1 MADAMPTTI
10 PQGRFDGLRRLIGN
24 TPLLSIDYTFR
35 GEPRTLFAKSENLN
49 MTGSVKDR
57 MALHILKRA
66 YERGSV
72 QPGGLIVEATS
83 GNTGISF
90 SAIGRALGHPVAIFM
105 PDWMSPERV
114 NLIRAFGAQIHPVSH
129 EDGGFLGAIEMAGAL
144 AEKTPGAF
152 LPRQFAN
159 DDNSEAHEMTTGPE
173 IWWQLQAQQTVPDAF
188 IAGVGT
194 GGTVMGTGRFL
205 RAQRHEVTVHPL
217 EPSNS
222 PTLSTGH
229 QVGHHRI
236 QGISDEF
243 VPPILDLDALDDIV
257 AVDDGDS
264 ILMAQ
269 KLARQLGLGVG
280 ISSGANLLGA
290 MLVQEEL
297 GPEATVVTLFPDSNK
312 KYLST
317 DLLRDEPHSQH
328 HLTPHVEF
336 KRFTSFNRVCR
347 TCYSPAELA
356 QLSSAGGPVPAFFR
370 KAGQAV
376 SAEDTGS

>member
-1 MADAMPTTI
+1 MAVANPATI
-10 PQGRFDGLRRLIGN
+10 PEARFDGLRRLIGN
-24 TPLLSIDYTFR
+24 TPLLSIEYTLR

-57 MALHILKRA
+57 MALHILRRG
-66 YERGSV
+66 YERGTV

-90 SAIGRALGHPVAIFM
+90 AAIGRALGHPVAIFM

-114 NLIRAFGAQIHPVSH
+114 NLIRAFGAEIHPVSH
-129 EDGGFLGAIEMAGAL
+129 EDGGFLGAIEMAEAL
-144 AEKTPGAF
+144 AQRTPGAF

-159 DDNSEAHEMTTGPE
+159 NDNSEAHEVTTGPE
-173 IWWQLQAQQTVPDAF
+173 IWWQLQSQHAVPDAF
-188 IAGVGT
+188 VAGVGT

-205 RAQRHEVTVHPL
+205 RSQQPAVAIHPL

-222 PTLSTGH
+222 PTLTAGH
-229 QVGHHRI
+229 QMGHHRI

-243 VPPILDLDALDDIV
+243 VPPILDLATLDDIV
-257 AVDDGDS
+257 AVDDGDA

-290 MLVQEEL
+290 MLVREEL

-317 DLLRDEPHSQH
+317 DLLRDEPHSPD
-328 HLTPHVEF
+328 HLTAQVEF
-336 KRFTSFNRVCR
+336 TSFTSFNRVCQA
-347 TCYSPAELA
+347 CYSLPELA
-356 QLSSAGGPVPAFFR
+356 RMATSGGPVPALLR
-370 KAGQAV
+370 STGQDA
-376 SAEDTGS
+376 ATKR